1 VGNLSRFQIDLT
13 ADELGSIER
22 WSSMAG
28 FRTKKEFLLN
38 AFTMF
43 KWAAQQVLLGR
54 TICAMNE
61 ATGEIRHL
69 EMPALAAIAGWGV
82 PPRMS
87 ADEHLRRIAEA
98 GDRLPESVFRTERER
113 DVEAERSLDPECVG
127 RPESHLEQE
136 PTIS

>member
-1 VGNLSRFQIDLT
+1 MGNLSRFQIDLT

-38 AFTMF
+38 VFTMF

-61 ATGEIRHL
+61 ST
-69 EMPALAAIAGWGV
+69 
-82 PPRMS
+82 
-87 ADEHLRRIAEA
+87 RR
-98 GDRLPESVFRTERER
+98 DSSP
-113 DVEAERSLDPECVG
+113 
-127 RPESHLEQE
+127 
-136 PTIS
+136 